1 MRGGVGLGLLLGT
14 AVAVH
19 GAAAPRE
26 LCTYV
31 APSGAVS
38 QVNSIDE
45 VPPAYRAGARCFS
58 ESLKPDRPRNPAL
71 DRPTGP
77 TEIGGRRNRDDLAAP
92 EAFELD
98 GAIRRVDMPSSIG
111 RIRLRWPR
119 SVEALFGRTP
129 ERAMAEAARA
139 VSRAVKAVGF
149 PPIVSN
155 LDLDWQVV
163 FMDEARPDGQIPA
176 ALVSNC
182 HPGWMTPPANI
193 YIVADRVAAGCGG
206 SAPAATTVAD
216 SALARVLIHEI
227 GHAVEYRLLLEQ
239 FGRSRMRAE
248 GFATWF
254 TGHAADFSPL
264 LERGAVEREN
274 LALARVA
281 LAEGGITGPFRG
293 GADDY
298 ARAGAIFAAIVARR
312 GVRGIIDVYAV
323 MRKND
328 LDLFAGIE
336 SRLGWDASHLS
347 DEVGRVVASPL
358 SAR

>member
-1 MRGGVGLGLLLGT
+1 VRGLVALGIALGA
-14 AVAVH
+14 AVAAD
-19 GAAAPRE
+19 GAAMPRQ

-31 APSGAVS
+31 APNGAVS

-45 VPPAYRAGARCFS
+45 VPVEYRERARCFS
-58 ESLKPDRPRNPAL
+58 ESIKPERAKNPAVH
-71 DRPTGP
+71 RPTGP
-77 TEIGGRRNRDDLAAP
+77 TEIGLRSRGEELVAP
-92 EAFELD
+92 EAIELD

-119 SVEALFGRTP
+119 SVETLFGRTP

-139 VSRAVKAVGF
+139 VSRAVKASGF
-149 PPIVSN
+149 PPTVSN

-163 FMDEARPDGQIPA
+163 FMAEARPDGQIPA
-176 ALVSNC
+176 TLVSNC

-193 YIVADRVAAGCGG
+193 YIVAERVAAGCGG
-206 SAPAATTVAD
+206 GAPADAPVAD
-216 SALARVLIHEI
+216 GALARVLIHEI

-254 TGHAADFSPL
+254 TGYAADFSPL

-274 LALARVA
+274 LALARAA
-281 LAEGGITGPFRG
+281 LTKQGIGGVFRG

-298 ARAGAIFAAIVARR
+298 ARAGAIFSAIVGRR
-312 GVRGIIDVYAV
+312 GVRGVIDVYSV
-323 MRKND
+323 MRRND
-328 LDLFAGIE
+328 LDLLPGIE
-336 SRLGWDASHLS
+336 SRLGWDEAHLA
-347 DEVGRVVASPL
+347 DEVARVVGRAS
-358 SAR
+358 AAQ